1 MKKSIRQ
8 FIHNYESGEYN
19 SDDRD
24 TMIEAGWYDWFC
36 EDQELKSRLDEMF
49 PKVKQCA
56 ESSKVDMDTMYVFFK
71 NNCPCDG
78 DLYDD
83 FRFCDIRTG
92 DVVYTIVPATGHTR
106 DFGQSEVWGQENG
119 FKGPLAKGNWADIED
134 FFNVRSAE

>member
-36 EDQELKSRLDEMF
+36 EDQELKSKLDEML
-49 PKVKQCA
+49 PKVKQLA
-56 ESSKVDMDTMYVFFK
+56 KSSKVDMDTMYVFFK

-92 DVVYTIVPATGHTR
+92 DVVYTIVPATGHAR
-106 DFGQSEVWGQENG
+106 IFGLSEVWGQENG
-119 FKGPLAKGNWADIED
+119 FKGSLAKWNWSDIEA
-134 FFNVRSAE
+134 FFNVGGAA

>member
-36 EDQELKSRLDEMF
+36 EDQELKSRLDEML
-49 PKVKQCA
+49 PKVKQLA
-56 ESSKVDMDTMYVFFK
+56 EFSKVDMDSMYVFFK
-71 NNCPCDG
+71 NNCPCVG

-92 DVVYTIVPATGHTR
+92 DVVYTIVPATGHKMY
-106 DFGQSEVWGQENG
+106 FGHSEVWGKENG
-119 FKGPLAKGNWADIED
+119 FKGPIAKGNWSDIEA
-134 FFNVRSAE
+134 FFNVGGAT